1 MTEPLNER
9 SPAPL
14 AGDRASNAQLGG
26 IEHRDPS
33 RASGFDQPPAD
44 PKAWRAE

>member
-26 IEHRDPS
+26 IEQAERS
-33 RASGFDQPPAD
+33 RAAGFDQQPAY
-44 PKAWRAE
+44 PKPWGAE